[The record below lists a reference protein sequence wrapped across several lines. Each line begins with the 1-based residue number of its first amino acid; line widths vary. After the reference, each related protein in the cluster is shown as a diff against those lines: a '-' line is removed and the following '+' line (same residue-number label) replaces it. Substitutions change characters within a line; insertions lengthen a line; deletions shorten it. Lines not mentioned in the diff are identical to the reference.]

1 MKKVSCN
8 ATIITEEIEADDFNK
23 LIELNDVYTQDE
35 CGGSW
40 KISIQMQFLSQLKS
54 FVMVMEH
61 FKAAFLYWQPSNNKH
76 FKQNMCAVDFWL
88 RKQPYKS

>member
-35 CGGSW
+35 CGGSL
-40 KISIQMQFLSQLKS
+40 KISIKMQFLSQLKS

-61 FKAAFLYWQPSNNKH
+61 FKAACLY
-76 FKQNMCAVDFWL
+76 
-88 RKQPYKS
+88 

>member
-61 FKAAFLYWQPSNNKH
+61 FKAACLYWQPSSNKH

-88 RKQPYKS
+88 RKHPYKS